1 MLCNDVMFATP
12 PPGSKF
18 NVFLTREEQARKDL
32 NELLAE
38 KLRQKRLEF
47 KQRADELLA
56 EKLRQKR
63 LEFKQR
69 AERRLQEAEQAAKQ
83 ATEEEAKPAGALRW
97 AGGRPPQW
105 W

>member
-18 NVFLTREEQARKDL
+18 NIILTREAQERKEL
-32 NELLAE
+32 N
-38 KLRQKRLEF
+38 
-47 KQRADELLA
+47 ELLA

-97 AGGRPPQW
+97 AGGRLPQW

>member
-1 MLCNDVMFATP
+1 MFATP

-18 NVFLTREEQARKDL
+18 NIFLTREEQERKDL
-32 NELLAE
+32 N
-38 KLRQKRLEF
+38 
-47 KQRADELLA
+47 ELLA

-83 ATEEEAKPAGALRW
+83 ATEEAKPAGGLRW